1 MSLEVHGKI
10 QNVSGFS
17 VTVLVERQSRTDRVR
32 NQREMETETEMGGE
46 RVREDE
52 MCNWLMKKRF

>member
-32 NQREMETETEMGGE
+32 NQREMETETEVGGGKELE
-46 RVREDE
+46 RR
-52 MCNWLMKKRF
+52 RYATGR

>member
-1 MSLEVHGKI
+1 MSLEVHGEI

-32 NQREMETETEMGGE
+32 NQREMETETEMEEKELE
-46 RVREDE
+46 RR
-52 MCNWLMKKRF
+52 RYATG